1 MHPKRLQKFEAVVA
15 RRQPDLA
22 VVLENVH
29 DPHNLGAVLRSCD
42 AVGILNVFILFTE
55 DHLRKDRVRLG
66 KKTSAGA
73 RKWLNVHFYTEVDAC
88 VAHLR
93 RDYDLLVG
101 TRLSDDA
108 QSIYDL
114 DLTQR
119 IALVFGNESAGISAE
134 LQAHMD
140 GNFLIPQAGMVQSL
154 NVSVACAVCV
164 YEAYR
169 QRLSVGRYDTAPS
182 LDPEGRAA
190 LLADYVERHE
200 NRTRQHTI
208 GNAASND
215 DGPTSRKEK

>member
-1 MHPKRLQKFEAVVA
+1 MHPKRLEKLQAVVA

-73 RKWLNVHFYTEVDAC
+73 RKWLHVHFYTDLEAC

-93 RDYDLLVG
+93 RDFDVLVG
-101 TRLSDDA
+101 TRIGERS
-108 QSIYDL
+108 QSVYDL

-119 IALVFGNESAGISAE
+119 IALVFGNEHAGVSAE
-134 LQAHMD
+134 LQAHLD
-140 GNFLIPQAGMVQSL
+140 GNFLVPQAGMVQSL

-169 QRLSVGRYDTAPS
+169 QRMLAGRYADRPA
-182 LDPEGRAA
+182 LDAAGREA

-200 NRTRQHTI
+200 QRRQQRTVENKR
-208 GNAASND
+208 
-215 DGPTSRKEK
+215 

>member
-1 MHPKRLQKFEAVVA
+1 MHPKRLEKLRAVVA

-29 DPHNLGAVLRSCD
+29 DPHNLGAVLRSCE

-101 TRLSDDA
+101 TRLGERS

-119 IALVFGNESAGISAE
+119 IALVFGNEHAGVSPA
-134 LQAHMD
+134 LQRHMD
-140 GNFLIPQAGMVQSL
+140 GNFLVPQAGMVQSL

-169 QRLSVGRYDTAPS
+169 QRLGAGRYADRPA
-182 LDPEGRAA
+182 LDAAGQAA
-190 LLADYVERHE
+190 LLADYTQRHE
-200 NRTRQHTI
+200 QRLQQRTVARTPDLPDPI
-208 GNAASND
+208 D
-215 DGPTSRKEK
+215 

>member
-1 MHPKRLQKFEAVVA
+1 MHPQRLEKFKAVVA

-55 DHLRKDRVRLG
+55 AHLRKDRVRLG

-73 RKWLNVHFYTEVDAC
+73 RKWLNVHFYTEIDAC

-93 RDYDLLVG
+93 RDFDMLVG

-119 IALVFGNESAGISAE
+119 VALVFGNEHAGVSTA
-134 LQAHMD
+134 LQAHLD
-140 GNFLIPQAGMVQSL
+140 GNFLIPQVGMVQSL

-169 QRLSVGRYDTAPS
+169 QRLRAGYYTEQPP
-182 LDPEGRAA
+182 LDEAGRAG
-190 LLADYVERHE
+190 LLDDYVERHE
-200 NRTRQHTI
+200 SRAQQRSV
-208 GNAASND
+208 GNAGSD
-215 DGPTSRKEK
+215 RR